1 MTDTLWVKSERE
13 NISWKDV
20 NLYENH
26 FDEDISKF
34 VIYGHDVVKFQK
46 STKYPELTT
55 DGAYDKC
62 WLNEKDGIHLIKTG
76 SSGARNA
83 GLEPYGD
90 VLASQVF
97 EKICCSVK
105 YDLRKYDGRVVSD
118 CKIFTSQEFGY
129 RPIALF
135 YKVRLTLPKLLE
147 IYREF
152 NCEDEF
158 RRMVVADC
166 ITLNSDRHFGNFG
179 FLVNNE
185 TFERTEL
192 NPCFDFNM
200 AFVPLAEDG
209 FDFGVRG
216 DGSMPDFDEY
226 LSKRSP
232 VIGCDYVA
240 PARAILTPEIKK
252 CVEEIRETPLSVPC
266 DDKFTEKRL
275 SQKNMIKNVQC
286 ERILGFDSKWEF

>member
-1 MTDTLWVKSERE
+1 MSNYRFLLLK
-13 NISWKDV
+13 I
-20 NLYENH
+20 
-26 FDEDISKF
+26 
-34 VIYGHDVVKFQK
+34 IYYLSTNNWRCPNARKGPRVVSQAD
-46 STKYPELTT
+46 S
-55 DGAYDKC
+55 
-62 WLNEKDGIHLIKTG
+62 I
-76 SSGARNA
+76 
-83 GLEPYGD
+83 EPYGE

-97 EKICCSVK
+97 EKICSSVK

-135 YKVRLTLPKLLE
+135 YKERLTLPKLLE

-185 TFERTEL
+185 TFERTAL

-209 FDFGVRG
+209 FDFGVRA
-216 DGSMPDFDEY
+216 DGSKPNFDEY
-226 LSKRSP
+226 LSKRGP
-232 VIGCDYVA
+232 VIGSDYVA

-252 CVEEIRETPLSVPC
+252 CVEEIRETTLTVTC

-275 SQKNMIKNVQC
+275 SQMNMVKNVQC
-286 ERILGFDSKWEF
+286 ERILGFDSKWDF

>member
-1 MTDTLWVKSERE
+1 MLVERE
-13 NISWKDV
+13 RRNPSYK
-20 NLYENH
+20 NG
-26 FDEDISKF
+26 KF
-34 VIYGHDVVKFQK
+34 
-46 STKYPELTT
+46 
-55 DGAYDKC
+55 
-62 WLNEKDGIHLIKTG
+62 
-76 SSGARNA
+76 R
-83 GLEPYGD
+83 
-90 VLASQVF
+90 
-97 EKICCSVK
+97 
-105 YDLRKYDGRVVSD
+105 
-118 CKIFTSQEFGY
+118 SQEFGY

-135 YKVRLTLPKLLE
+135 YKERLTLPKLLE

-185 TFERTEL
+185 TFERTAM

-209 FDFGVRG
+209 FDFGVRA
-216 DGSMPDFDEY
+216 DGSKPDFDEY
-226 LSKRSP
+226 LSKRGP
-232 VIGCDYVA
+232 VIGSDYVA

-252 CVEEIRETPLSVPC
+252 CVEEIRETTLTVTC

-275 SQKNMIKNVQC
+275 SQMNMIKNVQC
-286 ERILGFDSKWEF
+286 ERILGFDSKWKF